1 MDFLYELY
9 YDARIHEH
17 QVFNS
22 QPEDVGTK
30 GTPTSRWWESVW
42 SDMKKGRITN
52 WRQTYRNKNERKK
65 AFEQV
70 KDHLGLQTNYEEKI
84 LGG

>member
-1 MDFLYELY
+1 
-9 YDARIHEH
+9 
-17 QVFNS
+17 
-22 QPEDVGTK
+22 
-30 GTPTSRWWESVW
+30 
-42 SDMKKGRITN
+42 MKKGRITN